1 MFGNVK
7 NKSYICNNMSEYN
20 ITYKESGKRFSS
32 GIIVRAKSEAKAI
45 QEFRKKYPQAEFQG
59 MVKI

>member
-7 NKSYICNNMSEYN
+7 NKSYICGMSEYN

>member
-1 MFGNVK
+1 
-7 NKSYICNNMSEYN
+7 MSEYS

-32 GIIVRAKSEAKAI
+32 GIIVRAESEAKAI
-45 QEFRKKYPQAEFQG
+45 QEFKKKHPQAEFQG

>member
-1 MFGNVK
+1 MK
-7 NKSYICNNMSEYN
+7 KKSYICKMSEYS

-32 GIIVRAKSEAKAI
+32 GIIVRAESEAKAI
-45 QEFRKKYPQAEFQG
+45 QEFKKKHPQAEFQG

>member
-1 MFGNVK
+1 MK
-7 NKSYICNNMSEYN
+7 NKSYICNMSEYN
-20 ITYKESGKRFSS
+20 ITYKEKEKRFSS
-32 GIIVRAKSEAKAI
+32 GIIVRAESEVKAI